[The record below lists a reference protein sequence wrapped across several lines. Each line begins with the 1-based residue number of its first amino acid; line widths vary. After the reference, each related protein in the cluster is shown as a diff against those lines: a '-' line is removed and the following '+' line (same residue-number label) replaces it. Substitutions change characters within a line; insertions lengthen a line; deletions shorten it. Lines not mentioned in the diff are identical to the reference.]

1 MLPEQGER
9 LEAFGGV
16 TEELGLLGDHGNVVG
31 RSIFKGEGE
40 EALKAMGAVTYKSYV
55 ISLSNACHMDR
66 TELHPQ
72 LGQLGKGKF
81 RVVGEFIESI
91 TQDSPLLDPKKI
103 VNRSHEAF
111 VPLNKCFSVFQPI
124 VEVNEALA
132 ITTCQIYAALMHI
145 SRRILSKALCASR
158 RRRKRGLFWI
168 KREC

>member
-1 MLPEQGER
+1 MLPEKGER
-9 LEAFGGV
+9 LEAFGGIA
-16 TEELGLLGDHGNVVG
+16 EKFGLLGDHGNMVG

-40 EALKAMGAVTYKSYV
+40 EALKAMGAVAYQSYI

-111 VPLNKCFSVFQPI
+111 VPLNECFAVFQPI
-124 VEVNEALA
+124 IKVSEAVA
-132 ITTCQIYAALMHI
+132 IT
-145 SRRILSKALCASR
+145 SS
-158 RRRKRGLFWI
+158 
-168 KREC
+168 

>member
-16 TEELGLLGDHGNVVG
+16 TEELGLLGNHGNVVG

-72 LGQLGKGKF
+72 LRQLGEG
-81 RVVGEFIESI
+81 
-91 TQDSPLLDPKKI
+91 
-103 VNRSHEAF
+103 
-111 VPLNKCFSVFQPI
+111 
-124 VEVNEALA
+124 
-132 ITTCQIYAALMHI
+132 
-145 SRRILSKALCASR
+145 
-158 RRRKRGLFWI
+158 
-168 KREC
+168 

>member
-1 MLPEQGER
+1 MLPEEGEL
-9 LEAFGGV
+9 LEALGGV
-16 TEELGLLGDHGNVVG
+16 TKEFGLLGDHGNVVG
-31 RSIFKGEGE
+31 RSIFKGEGK
-40 EALKAMGAVTYKSYV
+40 EALKAMGAITYKSYI

-111 VPLNKCFSVFQPI
+111 VPLNKSFSVFQPI
-124 VEVNEALA
+124 VEVNEAMA
-132 ITTCQIYAALMHI
+132 IASCQICSPDAYFPQDLVKGTLGI
-145 SRRILSKALCASR
+145 
-158 RRRKRGLFWI
+158 
-168 KREC
+168 